1 MFNNVSPTT
10 NDSNGLGPSALSSQ
24 LDDILTVD
32 EALESCKP
40 CGRFQVAIQIIFT
53 YIIMTIGYQS
63 VMSYFIVDN
72 PPWKCVGNN
81 TSHFCEQNFGIVI
94 QSDNEKFSRRCQLN
108 RDEWTYSSD
117 NNYSVVTEFNLVCE
131 KTTFAAMISGIY
143 HIGGAFGVCI
153 SGIAAD
159 KFGRKKVLLI
169 CLIAMFTFSI
179 ACCYVTSAVQLAII
193 RALLG
198 ATGWSSY
205 NNVYVYLG
213 EFISPKYRAIS
224 TNILGMGFAI
234 SELGIAAAAY
244 FCREWRNLQFYTSF
258 PCLISLVFLVML
270 PESPRWLL
278 VNNKKINAEAALK
291 RIGKFNSNPI
301 LAISLKTPTISN
313 ERRNTYLDIIRNRKV
328 LLLTLFLGFIGFTVT
343 MAYYA
348 ISFESSNLG
357 GNMYQSFALS
367 AFAEIPSNFVTTYV
381 LNRFGRKR
389 SILICLVITGAIT
402 GSTALIPETFSSR
415 YILRMTLLMFAKFFI
430 VSSLL
435 GCFVWTFEI
444 FPTTLRLQGLGICI
458 AFERMGSFT
467 SPFITTVLQQ
477 YNPILPYIII
487 MILAFLSATGGLILP
502 ETNKGTTR
510 ECFEDFFDRPP
521 ENDSQ
526 GDYTNQNNS
535 RNVEDGEL

>member
-1 MFNNVSPTT
+1 MSNNIHPMT
-10 NDSNGLGPSALSSQ
+10 NNGSGLGKSELSPQ

-40 CGRFQVAIQIIFT
+40 FGRFQVTIQIIFA
-53 YIIMTIGYQS
+53 YVVITIGYQS
-63 VMSYFIVDN
+63 IMSYFIVDN

-81 TSHFCEQNFGIVI
+81 TSHFCKQNFGILI
-94 QSDNEKFSRRCQLN
+94 RSDNEKFPRRCQLN

-117 NNYSVVTEFNLVCE
+117 KDYSVVTEFNLVCE
-131 KTTFAAMISGIY
+131 KRTFSALISGIY

-159 KFGRKKVLLI
+159 KFGRKIVLLV
-169 CLIAMFTFSI
+169 CLIVMFAFSI
-179 ACCYVTSAVQLAII
+179 ACSYVTSVVQLAII

-224 TNILGMGFAI
+224 TNMLGMAFAI
-234 SELGIAAAAY
+234 SELAITAAAY
-244 FCREWRNLQFYTSF
+244 YCREWRKLQFYTSF

-278 VNNKKINAEAALK
+278 VNNQKINAESVLK

-301 LAISLKTPTISN
+301 STISLKTPTTSG
-313 ERRNTYLDIIRNRKV
+313 ERKNTYLDIIRNRKV
-328 LLLTLFLGFIGFTVT
+328 LLLTLSLGFIWFTAAL
-343 MAYYA
+343 AYYV

-415 YILRMTLLMFAKFFI
+415 YLLRMILLMFAKFFI
-430 VSSLL
+430 YISLL
-435 GCFVWTFEI
+435 GSFVWTFEI
-444 FPTTLRLQGLGICI
+444 FPTTLRLQGWGICI

-477 YNPILPYIII
+477 CNPILPYIII
-487 MILAFLSATGGLILP
+487 MVLVFLSAIGGLILP

-510 ECFEDFFDRPP
+510 ERFEDFFDRPP
-521 ENDSQ
+521 
-526 GDYTNQNNS
+526 
-535 RNVEDGEL
+535 